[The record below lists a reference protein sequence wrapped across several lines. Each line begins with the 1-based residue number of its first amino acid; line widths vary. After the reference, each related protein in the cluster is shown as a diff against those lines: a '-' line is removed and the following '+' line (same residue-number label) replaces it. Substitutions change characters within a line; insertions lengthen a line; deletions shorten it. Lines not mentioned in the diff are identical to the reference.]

1 MAVDADCT
9 VCHAAVTSLPVRSS
23 DTTTLFTCGKLAVE
37 ARSVRGYV
45 AAVCFTRLAAEAAV
59 NPA

>member
-1 MAVDADCT
+1 MAVVADYAGRCT
-9 VCHAAVTSLPVRSS
+9 AVTSLLIGSA
-23 DTTTLFTCGKLAVE
+23 DTTRVFTCGKLAVE
-37 ARSVRGYV
+37 AHSMCGYV